1 MDCVMI
7 RFRGSHKEAPIHYE
21 KLIVYMKEHKLVA
34 TGFSREITLID
45 NGLTDAP
52 EKFVTEIRIPVQRI
66 WEA

>member
-1 MDCVMI
+1 
-7 RFRGSHKEAPIHYE
+7 
-21 KLIVYMKEHKLVA
+21 MKEHKLVA

-45 NGLTDAP
+45 NGLTDDP